1 MDVSVRNNKAIGI
14 ITWLLRFLFGVTF
27 VFSGFVK
34 SIDPWGTLYKV
45 NDYLAVLGLDLWP
58 NLRITAVFAL
68 CAVEFFVGVM
78 ILTGCFR
85 RSAPVLGVV
94 IMAFMLPFSLWIAM
108 TDPVADCG
116 CFGDAFVISNW
127 ATFWKNV
134 VLTILAVWLCR
145 YNRSCR
151 CLVTPALQWIA
162 FVVTAVFIVAIE
174 LFGYVSQPLLDFRAY
189 KEGSRLVEEESS
201 DDEEPSFVFIYE
213 KDGERREIGE
223 NDELP
228 DESDGWK
235 FVERK
240 EIGDAAKKEET
251 AGMGEYKSFRI
262 WSRDG
267 DEDVTEE
274 VMAPEGRQLL
284 VMIPDLSDT
293 SISNSWKLNSM
304 SSWASRNDIDMIAV
318 VAGSK
323 KEIDEWE
330 DLSMISYPVYTA
342 DDTAIKEVVRGNPGV
357 VYLRDGIIEWKSTL
371 RALNVD
377 DFMAPETSADP
388 MSFRRDN
395 RMILRNVSCLY
406 LSIMAVLMVL
416 SLLPSLSNMYW
427 RRRDK
432 EGKAETLPEDSKD

>member
-1 MDVSVRNNKAIGI
+1 
-14 ITWLLRFLFGVTF
+14 
-27 VFSGFVK
+27 
-34 SIDPWGTLYKV
+34 
-45 NDYLAVLGLDLWP
+45 
-58 NLRITAVFAL
+58 
-68 CAVEFFVGVM
+68 
-78 ILTGCFR
+78 
-85 RSAPVLGVV
+85 
-94 IMAFMLPFSLWIAM
+94 M
-108 TDPVADCG
+108 TNFPMR
-116 CFGDAFVISNW
+116 
-127 ATFWKNV
+127 AT
-134 VLTILAVWLCR
+134 
-145 YNRSCR
+145 
-151 CLVTPALQWIA
+151 
-162 FVVTAVFIVAIE
+162 
-174 LFGYVSQPLLDFRAY
+174 D
-189 KEGSRLVEEESS
+189 
-201 DDEEPSFVFIYE
+201 
-213 KDGERREIGE
+213 
-223 NDELP
+223 
-228 DESDGWK
+228 
-235 FVERK
+235 
-240 EIGDAAKKEET
+240 
-251 AGMGEYKSFRI
+251 
-262 WSRDG
+262 
-267 DEDVTEE
+267 
-274 VMAPEGRQLL
+274 GRQLL

-357 VYLRDGIIEWKSTL
+357 VYIRDGIIEWKSTL